1 LKPSIPESVF
11 ASCAV
16 LLGNATAKS
25 PPTSESR
32 NSPIARK
39 KMIRAMST
47 TNVAT
52 SPKPNKAATSATIR
66 NVIAQPN
73 MMSGNNV
80 SGSSVPD

>member
-1 LKPSIPESVF
+1 
-11 ASCAV
+11 
-16 LLGNATAKS
+16 
-25 PPTSESR
+25 
-32 NSPIARK
+32 
-39 KMIRAMST
+39 MIRAMST
-47 TNVAT
+47 ANVAT